1 MFPIKDKVANR
12 SCVIHEGQCSFDLKY
27 IGETKGKSK
36 VRWKEHKDPA
46 GNSESTKHA
55 IEMFFSSL

>member
-1 MFPIKDKVANR
+1 M
-12 SCVIHEGQCSFDLKY
+12 IHEGQCSFDLRY

-46 GNSESTKHA
+46 GNSESTKHV
-55 IEMFFSSL
+55 IEIFFSSTFTLS